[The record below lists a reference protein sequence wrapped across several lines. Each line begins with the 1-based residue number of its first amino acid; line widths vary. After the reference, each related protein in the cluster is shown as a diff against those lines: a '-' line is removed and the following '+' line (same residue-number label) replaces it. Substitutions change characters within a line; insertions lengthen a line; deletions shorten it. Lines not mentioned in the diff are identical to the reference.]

1 MLMYRYIFV
10 NILGWLMLASI
21 PESLLAQRVDTLMRD
36 SSMLSAGIEMVFKGG
51 TVYRTD
57 SRGLVVEG
65 TPASDV
71 DLWTT
76 GPMILFSS
84 AEPVKLDEGGRA
96 YFGVLGANTLIQCPD
111 NQFRE
116 FAKDCRIG
124 FDERGLLVR
133 GTPVH
138 GIPFTIEDQE
148 FVSQPMM
155 PVSFYP
161 NGKVHIVHPQTNIR
175 VNTASGGRI
184 VISSQSWIELSESGR
199 FLRGKLFRKYMGHR
213 PGETIRMDEDG
224 NIL

>member
-1 MLMYRYIFV
+1 MLMYRYIVVF
-10 NILGWLMLASI
+10 ILVWLRFTALPHTAA
-21 PESLLAQRVDTLMRD
+21 AQRVDTLRAD
-36 SSMLSAGIEMVFKGG
+36 SAMLSSGIEMVFKGG
-51 TVYRTD
+51 TIYKTD
-57 SRGLVVEG
+57 ARGLVVEG
-65 TPASDV
+65 TPAHDV

-76 GPMILFSS
+76 GPMILFSN
-84 AEPVKLDEGGRA
+84 AEPVKLNAYGRA
-96 YFGVLGANTLIQCPD
+96 YYGVLGINTLIQCTD

-116 FAKDCRIG
+116 FAKDNRIG

-138 GIPFTIEDQE
+138 GIPFSIEDQE

-161 NGKVHIVHPQTNIR
+161 NGRVHIVHPQGNIR
-175 VNTASGGRI
+175 LNTANGGRI
-184 VISSQSWIELSESGR
+184 VISSRSWIELSINGK

-224 NIL
+224 NIM